1 MIAEDA
7 NVHHHN
13 VFPFLDVHE
22 SGKRLELVAGFVQRH
37 LQLIAILDMYTID
50 SVLYPTPL
58 GLEIVVEIDLWL
70 FDMRVRTNRRRE
82 AMR

>member
-1 MIAEDA
+1 MFIIIMCS
-7 NVHHHN
+7 H
-13 VFPFLDVHE
+13 FLMSTVYSVHE